1 MGGAAATPSSQPI
14 GMMPLSQNMLA
25 PRPRTSN
32 NGMINQANDID
43 KEYIYDPRRVEAKL
57 PLFKVVRYE
66 QDPSAALMKGFNNV

>member
-1 MGGAAATPSSQPI
+1 
-14 GMMPLSQNMLA
+14 MPLSQNMLV

-32 NGMINQANDID
+32 NGLVNHAAEID
-43 KEYIYDPRRVEAKL
+43 PSKEYMYDPRRVEAKL

>member
-1 MGGAAATPSSQPI
+1 
-14 GMMPLSQNMLA
+14 MMPLSQNMLV

-32 NGMINQANDID
+32 NGLVSHANEID
-43 KEYIYDPRRVEAKL
+43 PNKEYMYDPRRVEAKL